1 MHSTTTRSA
10 SSSHAVSSQSV
21 VRANLCEGDPAGP
34 AGPNQ
39 GQHISIASLLIRPLL
54 HDGRMSTSPQPPHHF
69 ARPGREAAV
78 RLLASLA
85 PLAHR
90 ERIRAAVA
98 QVRTLPPAEVPGLL
112 EELADPGRHVPDTR
126 ATALIC
132 ARAVPS
138 DPAHGDRLAALLVA
152 GLTDPH
158 GAVRAQALAALRTGR
173 IRPTA
178 EVLVTDRVTPA
189 SREQLVV
196 TLHRAP
202 APLPD
207 ALIDSVRTTWGDRE
221 AARLLPA
228 CSPAIVR
235 RLLPELRHALHSW
248 LPLARRVP
256 EVVYETVVREAE
268 AQAPAARELWWL
280 LAARDPLAALAQVD
294 PGATLD
300 LFERVGPERLP
311 AGLVP
316 HLPAFTAHRPRL
328 AARLWGQGRLVLA
341 ARTLSGTGARRFA
354 AAVPEDEL
362 VAAVRAA
369 AAPAPVL
376 VVLLS
381 ALPPG
386 RRRAVLDAVRAGEVT
401 APAAPAGEETAVL
414 PAALMRVLPARD
426 AAPFALHALE
436 RARTRGAEPVELLAL
451 RAFLPY
457 EDEAE
462 ALRMD
467 TRRTDS
473 DGRAAAWLA
482 LVQAAARA
490 RRPEVTTEVLTELAR
505 LRSEQDPVR
514 QTALGALG
522 TLPTQTFTPAA
533 VPALERIAA
542 DALAARDLSYGTL
555 VALTHLAGRL
565 LHTTG
570 DGTGDGNGNGSG
582 THPAAKP
589 SGTDDGAL
597 PALAAW
603 AVRTL
608 ARADGPDAPGGGF
621 GRFVTQALRTAPPA
635 AAARA
640 LLDAVRPVVTESLD
654 AGDPVPALSLA
665 ESLSSDP
672 RWERAEPWLA
682 EAVERIALTGAR
694 GPAERACVLW
704 LASAG
709 PRAERVRTLLAADP
723 SAFVLPRVVELV
735 ARQADDLLPAL
746 ASTPLDSPPRGR
758 FHDPARSVGGSLR
771 QVLPPVRGYAHRWT
785 DAACAAVTDW
795 LAAGLRGRLH
805 PERSPGDALL
815 RELAA
820 VPGGGGLPAVREA
833 AESAHVPT
841 AEAALAALP
850 GADRPGLVLPDLLAR
865 ADGDRARVAVYGIGR
880 VCAHVPPAE
889 LAERFRPVLE
899 RATGTKVTSRK
910 EIVRL
915 AADRLPA
922 ALAGELLVAAFSAPG
937 QHRDVRAAAVTRAA
951 RLVTL
956 GPVEACLRT
965 AAREGSRAEREALL
979 RVEPLAL
986 PAAAREPYG
995 KLVAEV
1001 CRQFLTEEPARRAS
1015 PDRRPDAVP
1024 GEAPDARTVAE
1035 ACRVLRRW
1043 ALAVPS
1049 AVDAGLLPR
1058 LAVDPRSHGV
1068 VWRAAVEAV
1077 VDAARVDPSTY
1088 GPPLEGVTAA
1098 LLAQHVR
1105 EAGADARARGRGPK
1119 AEPYE
1124 QADPSGRD
1132 PRSALHRIAVLAGC
1146 LERTAGQGLPAAC
1159 RPVWQNAIALI
1170 AEQDASLRWAV
1181 TARTALWDPAAP
1193 SAEQAREL
1201 RAQARA
1207 VRDRPLLAAR
1217 TAVAMARRSP
1227 RVSPAGLA
1235 EARDAALAVGAAGRR
1250 WLTRRRNG
1258 TLPPRDGLF
1267 AGLYAVALAEDHAS
1281 RATSTGSELGPA
1293 LRVFR
1298 DLRAHPVP
1306 EVRDAAHE
1314 ALTTWQRS

>member
-1 MHSTTTRSA
+1 
-10 SSSHAVSSQSV
+10 
-21 VRANLCEGDPAGP
+21 
-34 AGPNQ
+34 
-39 GQHISIASLLIRPLL
+39 
-54 HDGRMSTSPQPPHHF
+54 MSTSPQPPHPS
-69 ARPGREAAV
+69 ARPGREAAA

-98 QVRTLPPAEVPGLL
+98 HVRALPPAEVPGLL
-112 EELADPGRHVPDTR
+112 AELADPGRHVPETR

-132 ARAVPS
+132 ARSVPC
-138 DPAHGDRLAALLVA
+138 DPAHGERLADLLVA

-158 GAVRAQALAALRTGR
+158 GAVRVQALAALRTGR

-178 EVLVTDRVTPA
+178 EVLVTDRVTA
-189 SREQLVV
+189 AAREQLVAS
-196 TLHRAP
+196 LHRAP
-202 APLPD
+202 GSLPD
-207 ALIDSVRTTWGDRE
+207 ALIDSVRATWGDRE

-228 CSPAIVR
+228 CSPATVR

-316 HLPAFTAHRPRL
+316 HLPALVAHRPRL

-341 ARTLSGTGARRFA
+341 ARTLSGSGARRFA
-354 AAVPEDEL
+354 TAVPEDEL

-369 AAPAPVL
+369 AVPAPVL
-376 VVLLS
+376 AVLLP

-386 RRRAVLDAVRAGEVT
+386 RRRAVLDAVRAEEGSAT
-401 APAAPAGEETAVL
+401 AGSNASAGSETAVL
-414 PAALMRVLPARD
+414 PAELMRLLPARD

-436 RARTRGAEPVELLAL
+436 RARTRGAEAVELLAL

-462 ALRMD
+462 ALRAE
-467 TRRTDS
+467 TRRADS
-473 DGRAAAWLA
+473 DGRAAAWRA
-482 LVQAAARA
+482 LVHAAARA
-490 RRPEVTTEVLTELAR
+490 RRPEVTTEVLTELTR

-514 QTALGALG
+514 QTALGALSV
-522 TLPTQTFTPAA
+522 LPTWTFTAAA
-533 VPALERIAA
+533 VPALERIAS

-555 VALTHLAGRL
+555 TALTRLAGSL
-565 LHTTG
+565 LHTTADG
-570 DGTGDGNGNGSG
+570 TRSAAEPSGTGD
-582 THPAAKP
+582 AAL
-589 SGTDDGAL
+589 S
-597 PALAAW
+597 ALAAW

-608 ARADGPDAPGGGF
+608 VRADGPDTPGGGF
-621 GRFVTQALRTAPPA
+621 GRFVTQALRTEPPA

-665 ESLSSDP
+665 ESLSPDP

-682 EAVERIALTGAR
+682 EVVERIALTGAR

-709 PRAERVRTLLAADP
+709 PRAERIRTLLAADP
-723 SAFVLPRVVELV
+723 SAVVLPRVVELV
-735 ARQADDLLPAL
+735 ARQADDLLPAF

-758 FHDPARSVGGSLR
+758 FYDPERIVGGSLR
-771 QVLPPVRGYAHRWT
+771 QVLPPVRTYAHRWT
-785 DAACAAVTDW
+785 DATCAAVADW
-795 LAAGLRGRLH
+795 LAAGLRARAH
-805 PERSPGDALL
+805 PERSPGDVLL

-820 VPGGGGLPAVREA
+820 VPGGGGLAAVREA
-833 AESAHVPT
+833 AESEHVPT

-850 GADRPGLVLPDLLAR
+850 CADRPGLVLPDLLAR

-951 RLVTL
+951 QLVTL

-965 AAREGSRAEREALL
+965 TAREGSRAEREALL
-979 RVEPLAL
+979 RVAPLAL

-995 KLVAEV
+995 KLVAAV
-1001 CRQFLTEEPARRAS
+1001 CHRFLTEEPVHGAS
-1015 PDRRPDAVP
+1015 PEGAGRAPDGASE
-1024 GEAPDARTVAE
+1024 EAPDARTVAE

-1043 ALAVPS
+1043 ALEVPS
-1049 AVDAGLLPR
+1049 AVDAGLLSR
-1058 LAVDPRSHGV
+1058 LAVEPRSHAV

-1077 VDAARVDPSTY
+1077 VDAARVDPDAY
-1088 GPPLEGVTAA
+1088 GPPLEAVTAA
-1098 LLAQHVR
+1098 LLGRYAT
-1105 EAGADARARGRGPK
+1105 EAGADARARGRGAP
-1119 AEPYE
+1119 AESA
-1124 QADPSGRD
+1124 QRD
-1132 PRSALHRIAVLAGC
+1132 PRNALHRIAVLAGC
-1146 LERTAGQGLPAAC
+1146 LERTAGQGLPEAC
-1159 RPVWQNAIALI
+1159 RPVWQHAIALI

-1181 TARTALWDPAAP
+1181 AARTALWDPAVP
-1193 SAEQAREL
+1193 PAERAREL

-1217 TAVAMARRSP
+1217 TAVALARRSP
-1227 RVSPAGLA
+1227 RVSPAELA
-1235 EARDAALAVGAAGRR
+1235 EARDAALAIGASGPR
-1250 WLTRRRNG
+1250 WFKRRRNG

-1281 RATSTGSELGPA
+1281 RASSTGGELGPA
-1293 LRVFR
+1293 LRVLR
-1298 DLRAHPVP
+1298 DLRAHSAP
-1306 EVRDAAHE
+1306 EVRDAADE
-1314 ALTTWQRS
+1314 ALTTWERT

>member
-1 MHSTTTRSA
+1 
-10 SSSHAVSSQSV
+10 
-21 VRANLCEGDPAGP
+21 
-34 AGPNQ
+34 
-39 GQHISIASLLIRPLL
+39 
-54 HDGRMSTSPQPPHHF
+54 MSTSQQPSHHS
-69 ARPGREAAV
+69 ARPGREAAA

-98 QVRTLPPAEVPGLL
+98 QVRALPPAEVPDLL
-112 EELADPGRHVPDTR
+112 TELADPDRHVPDTR

-132 ARAVPS
+132 ARAVPC
-138 DPAHGDRLAALLVA
+138 DPAHGDLLAGLLVA

-158 GAVRAQALAALRTGR
+158 GAVRAQALVALRTGR
-173 IRPTA
+173 IRPA
-178 EVLVTDRVTPA
+178 SEALMTDRVTA
-189 SREQLVV
+189 AAREQLV
-196 TLHRAP
+196 TALHCTP
-202 APLPD
+202 AALPD
-207 ALIDSVRTTWGDRE
+207 ALIDSVRATWGDRE

-228 CSPAIVR
+228 CSPTTVR
-235 RLLPELRHALHSW
+235 RLLPDLRHALHSW

-268 AQAPAARELWWL
+268 AQAPAAREFWWL
-280 LAARDPLAALAQVD
+280 LEARDPLAALAQVD

-300 LFERVGPERLP
+300 LFDRVGPERLP

-316 HLPAFTAHRPRL
+316 HLPAFVAHRPRL
-328 AARLWGQGRLVLA
+328 AARLWGRGRLVLA
-341 ARTLSGTGARRFA
+341 ERTLSVNGARRFA
-354 AAVPEDEL
+354 DAVPEDEL

-369 AAPAPVL
+369 AVPAPVL
-376 VVLLS
+376 AELLP

-386 RRRAVLDAVRAGEVT
+386 RRGAVLDAVRAEEGSASAT
-401 APAAPAGEETAVL
+401 PAGPETAVL
-414 PAALMRVLPARD
+414 PPALMRPLPARD
-426 AAPFALHALE
+426 AAPFARQAID
-436 RARTRGAEPVELLAL
+436 RARARGAAPIELLEL

-457 EDEAE
+457 GDEAA
-462 ALRMD
+462 ALRAD
-467 TRRTDS
+467 TRRADS
-473 DGRAAAWLA
+473 TERAAAWQA
-482 LVQAAARA
+482 LVHAAARA
-490 RRPEVTTEVLTELAR
+490 RRAEATTEVLTELAR

-514 QTALGALG
+514 QAAVGALGAL
-522 TLPTQTFTPAA
+522 PTHTFTAA
-533 VPALERIAA
+533 AAPALERIAS

-555 VALTHLAGRL
+555 LALTHLAGRL

-570 DGTGDGNGNGSG
+570 DGTNSANRTHGMHGMRG
-582 THPAAKP
+582 THPAPEP
-589 SGTDDGAL
+589 SAADRAAL

-608 ARADGPDAPGGGF
+608 TRADGPDVPGGGF
-621 GRFVTQALRTAPPA
+621 GTFVTRALRPAPPA

-640 LLDAVRPVVTESLD
+640 LLDAVRPVVTESLGS
-654 AGDPVPALSLA
+654 GDPVPALSLA
-665 ESLSSDP
+665 ESLSSEP
-672 RWERAEPWLA
+672 GWERAEPWLA
-682 EAVERIALTGAR
+682 EIIERIALTGAR

-709 PRAERVRTLLAADP
+709 PRAERVRALLAADP
-723 SAFVLPRVVELV
+723 SAVVLPRVVELV

-746 ASTPLDSPPRGR
+746 ASTPLDSPPYGR
-758 FHDPARSVGGSLR
+758 FHDPAQAVGGSLR
-771 QVLPPVRGYAHRWT
+771 RVLPPVRGYAHRWT

-795 LAAGLRGRLH
+795 LAAGLRDRAD
-805 PERSPGDALL
+805 PDRSPGDELL

-833 AESAHVPT
+833 AGSAHVPT

-850 GADRPGLVLPDLLAR
+850 GAERPGLVLPDLLAR

-880 VCAHVPPAE
+880 VCAHVPPLE
-889 LAERFRPVLE
+889 LAARFRPVLE
-899 RATGTKVTSRK
+899 RATGTKVTARK

-965 AAREGSRAEREALL
+965 TAREGSRAEREALL

-1001 CRQFLTEEPARRAS
+1001 CRRFLTQAPTHTDSPAGAGPAPAEAPDRPSDAAPGRAS
-1015 PDRRPDAVP
+1015 D
-1024 GEAPDARTVAE
+1024 GAPDARTVAE
-1035 ACRVLRRW
+1035 ACRVLHRW
-1043 ALAVPS
+1043 ALVVPS

-1058 LAVDPRSHGV
+1058 LAVEPQSHGV

-1077 VDAARVDPSTY
+1077 VDAARVDPDAY
-1088 GPPLEGVTAA
+1088 GPALGAVTAA
-1098 LLAQHVR
+1098 LLGRYVR
-1105 EAGADARARGRGPK
+1105 EAGADDRARRLGARAEP
-1119 AEPYE
+1119 AE
-1124 QADPSGRD
+1124 RD
-1132 PRSALHRIAVLAGC
+1132 PRDALHRIAALAGS
-1146 LERTAGQGLPAAC
+1146 LERTAGQGLPGAC
-1159 RPVWQNAIALI
+1159 RPVWQEAIALI

-1181 TARTALWDPAAP
+1181 AARTALWDPSAP
-1193 SAEQAREL
+1193 ASERAREL

-1217 TAVAMARRSP
+1217 TAVALARRSP
-1227 RVSPAGLA
+1227 RVSPAALA
-1235 EARDAALAVGAAGRR
+1235 EARDAALAIGASGTTWFA
-1250 WLTRRRNG
+1250 RRRSG

-1267 AGLYAVALAEDHAS
+1267 AGLYAVGLAEDHAG
-1281 RATSTGSELGPA
+1281 RAASTGSELGPA
-1293 LRVFR
+1293 LRVLR
-1298 DLRAHPVP
+1298 DLLAHPVP
-1306 EVRDAAHE
+1306 EVRDAADA
-1314 ALTTWQRS
+1314 ALTTWERKR

>member
-1 MHSTTTRSA
+1 
-10 SSSHAVSSQSV
+10 
-21 VRANLCEGDPAGP
+21 
-34 AGPNQ
+34 
-39 GQHISIASLLIRPLL
+39 
-54 HDGRMSTSPQPPHHF
+54 MSTSPQPPHHS

-98 QVRTLPPAEVPGLL
+98 QVRALAPAEVPGLL
-112 EELADPGRHVPDTR
+112 AELADPDRHVPDTR

-138 DPAHGDRLAALLVA
+138 DPAHGERLADLLVA

-178 EVLVTDRVTPA
+178 EVLVTDRVTA
-189 SREQLVV
+189 AAREQLVA
-196 TLHRAP
+196 TLHRIP
-202 APLPD
+202 GSLPD
-207 ALIDSVRTTWGDRE
+207 ALIDSVRATWGDRE
-221 AARLLPA
+221 AARLLPS
-228 CSPAIVR
+228 CSPATVR

-268 AQAPAARELWWL
+268 AQAPPARELWWL

-316 HLPAFTAHRPRL
+316 HLPAFVAHRPRL

-341 ARTLSGTGARRFA
+341 ARTLSGNGARRFA

-369 AAPAPVL
+369 AVPAPVL
-376 VVLLS
+376 AVLLP

-386 RRRAVLDAVRAGEVT
+386 RRRAVLDAVRAEGGS
-401 APAAPAGEETAVL
+401 APAASAGSETAVL
-414 PAALMRVLPARD
+414 PAELMRVLPARD

-451 RAFLPY
+451 RALLPY
-457 EDEAE
+457 ADEAE
-462 ALRMD
+462 ALRVD
-467 TRRTDS
+467 TRRADS
-473 DGRAAAWLA
+473 DGRAAAWRA
-482 LVQAAARA
+482 LVHAAARA

-514 QTALGALG
+514 QTALGALSA
-522 TLPTQTFTPAA
+522 LPTRTFTAAA
-533 VPALERIAA
+533 VPALERLSS

-555 VALTHLAGRL
+555 ASLTQLAGRL
-565 LHTTG
+565 LHTTA
-570 DGTGDGNGNGSG
+570 DGTHS
-582 THPAAKP
+582 AAEA
-589 SGTDDGAL
+589 SGTDGGEL
-597 PALAAW
+597 SALAAW

-608 ARADGPDAPGGGF
+608 VRADGPDTPGGGF
-621 GRFVTQALRTAPPA
+621 GRFVTQALRTEPPA
-635 AAARA
+635 DAARA

-665 ESLSSDP
+665 ESLASDP
-672 RWERAEPWLA
+672 RWEQAEPWLA
-682 EAVERIALTGAR
+682 EVVERIALTGAR

-709 PRAERVRTLLAADP
+709 PRAERIRTLLAADP
-723 SAFVLPRVVELV
+723 SAVVLPRVMELV
-735 ARQADDLLPAL
+735 ARQADDLLPAF
-746 ASTPLDSPPRGR
+746 ASAPLDSPPLGR
-758 FHDPARSVGGSLR
+758 FHDPERIVGRPLR

-785 DAACAAVTDW
+785 GATCAAVADW
-795 LAAGLRGRLH
+795 LAAGLRARAH

-820 VPGGGGLPAVREA
+820 VPGGGGLAAVREA
-833 AESAHVPT
+833 AESEHVPT

-951 RLVTL
+951 QLVTL

-965 AAREGSRAEREALL
+965 TAREGSRAEREALL
-979 RVEPLAL
+979 RVAPLAL

-1001 CRQFLTEEPARRAS
+1001 CHRFLTEEPARGAS
-1015 PDRRPDAVP
+1015 PEGAGRAPDGAP
-1024 GEAPDARTVAE
+1024 EEAPDARTVAE

-1043 ALAVPS
+1043 TLAVPS

-1058 LAVDPRSHGV
+1058 LAVEPRSHEV

-1077 VDAARVDPSTY
+1077 VDAARVDPDTY
-1088 GPPLEGVTAA
+1088 GPTLEAVTAA
-1098 LLAQHVR
+1098 LLSRYVR
-1105 EAGADARARGRGPK
+1105 EAGADARARGRGAP
-1119 AEPYE
+1119 AEPAE
-1124 QADPSGRD
+1124 RD
-1132 PRSALHRIAVLAGC
+1132 PRNALHRIAVLAGS
-1146 LERTAGQGLPAAC
+1146 LERTAGQGLPEAC
-1159 RPVWQNAIALI
+1159 RPVWQRAIALI
-1170 AEQDASLRWAV
+1170 SEQDASLRWAV
-1181 TARTALWDPAAP
+1181 KARTALWDPAAP
-1193 SAEQAREL
+1193 SAERAREL

-1227 RVSPAGLA
+1227 RVSPDELA
-1235 EARDAALAVGAAGRR
+1235 QARDAALAIGASGPR
-1250 WLTRRRNG
+1250 WFTRRRNG
-1258 TLPPRDGLF
+1258 THPLRDGLF
-1267 AGLYAVALAEDHAS
+1267 AGLYAVALTEDHAS
-1281 RATSTGSELGPA
+1281 RAASTGGELGPA
-1293 LRVFR
+1293 LGVLR
-1298 DLRAHPVP
+1298 DLRAHPDP
-1306 EVRDAAHE
+1306 EVRDAVDE
-1314 ALTTWQRS
+1314 ALTTWERG

>member
-1 MHSTTTRSA
+1 
-10 SSSHAVSSQSV
+10 
-21 VRANLCEGDPAGP
+21 
-34 AGPNQ
+34 
-39 GQHISIASLLIRPLL
+39 
-54 HDGRMSTSPQPPHHF
+54 MSTSPQPPHPS
-69 ARPGREAAV
+69 ARPGREAAA

-98 QVRTLPPAEVPGLL
+98 QVRALPPAEVPGLL
-112 EELADPGRHVPDTR
+112 AELADPDRHVPDTR

-132 ARAVPS
+132 ARAVPC
-138 DPAHGDRLAALLVA
+138 DPAHGERLADLLVA

-178 EVLVTDRVTPA
+178 EVLVTDGVTA
-189 SREQLVV
+189 AAREQLVV
-196 TLHRAP
+196 SLHRTP
-202 APLPD
+202 GSLPD
-207 ALIDSVRTTWGDRE
+207 ALIDSVRVTWGDRE
-221 AARLLPA
+221 AARLLPS
-228 CSPAIVR
+228 CSPATVR

-294 PGATLD
+294 PGAALD

-316 HLPAFTAHRPRL
+316 HLPALVAHRPRL

-341 ARTLSGTGARRFA
+341 ARTLSGSGARRFA

-369 AAPAPVL
+369 AVPAPVL
-376 VVLLS
+376 AVLLP

-386 RRRAVLDAVRAGEVT
+386 RRRAVLDAVRAEEGSAI
-401 APAAPAGEETAVL
+401 APSADSETAVL
-414 PAALMRVLPARD
+414 PAELMRVLPARD

-457 EDEAE
+457 ADEAE
-462 ALRMD
+462 ALRAD
-467 TRRTDS
+467 TRRADS
-473 DGRAAAWLA
+473 EGRAAAWRA
-482 LVQAAARA
+482 LVHAAARA

-514 QTALGALG
+514 QAALGALSA
-522 TLPTQTFTPAA
+522 LPTRTFTAAA
-533 VPALERIAA
+533 VPALERIAS

-555 VALTHLAGRL
+555 AALTRLAGSL
-565 LHTTG
+565 LHATA
-570 DGTGDGNGNGSG
+570 DGQ
-582 THPAAKP
+582 HPAAEP
-589 SGTDDGAL
+589 SGTGGAAL

-608 ARADGPDAPGGGF
+608 VRADGPDTPGGGF
-621 GRFVTQALRTAPPA
+621 GRFVTQALRTEPPA
-635 AAARA
+635 TAARA

-665 ESLSSDP
+665 ESLSPDP

-709 PRAERVRTLLAADP
+709 ARAERIRTLLAADP
-723 SAFVLPRVVELV
+723 SAVVLPRVAELV
-735 ARQADDLLPAL
+735 ARQADDLLPAF
-746 ASTPLDSPPRGR
+746 AATPLDPPPRGR
-758 FHDPARSVGGSLR
+758 FHDPERIVGGSLR

-785 DAACAAVTDW
+785 DATCAAVADW
-795 LAAGLRGRLH
+795 LAAGLRARAD
-805 PERSPGDALL
+805 PERSPGDVLL

-820 VPGGGGLPAVREA
+820 VPGGGGLAAVREA

-880 VCAHVPPAE
+880 ICAHVPPAE

-951 RLVTL
+951 QLVTL

-965 AAREGSRAEREALL
+965 TVREGSRAEREALL
-979 RVEPLAL
+979 RVDPLAL

-1001 CRQFLTEEPARRAS
+1001 CHRFLTEEPAQGAS
-1015 PDRRPDAVP
+1015 PEGTDRAPDGAP

-1058 LAVDPRSHGV
+1058 LAVEPRSHAV

-1077 VDAARVDPSTY
+1077 VDAARVDPDTY
-1088 GPPLEGVTAA
+1088 GPPLEAVTAA
-1098 LLAQHVR
+1098 LLGRYVR
-1105 EAGADARARGRGPK
+1105 EAGADARARGRGAP
-1119 AEPYE
+1119 AEPAE
-1124 QADPSGRD
+1124 RD
-1132 PRSALHRIAVLAGC
+1132 PRDALHRIAVLAGC
-1146 LERTAGQGLPAAC
+1146 LEQTAGQGLPDAC
-1159 RPVWQNAIALI
+1159 RPVWQHAIALI

-1181 TARTALWDPAAP
+1181 TARTALWDPAMP
-1193 SAEQAREL
+1193 SAERAREL

-1227 RVSPAGLA
+1227 RISPAELA
-1235 EARDAALAVGAAGRR
+1235 EARDAALAIGASGPR

-1281 RATSTGSELGPA
+1281 RATSTGGELGPA
-1293 LRVFR
+1293 LRVLR

-1306 EVRDAAHE
+1306 EVRDAADE
-1314 ALTTWQRS
+1314 ALTTWERT